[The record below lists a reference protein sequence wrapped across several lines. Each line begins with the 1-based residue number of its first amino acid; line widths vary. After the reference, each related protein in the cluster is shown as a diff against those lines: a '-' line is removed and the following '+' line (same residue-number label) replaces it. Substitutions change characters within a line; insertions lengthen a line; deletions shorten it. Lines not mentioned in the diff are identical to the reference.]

1 MKSQPSRTCMCSPTN
16 HPGSFRCSMHKKPPL
31 AAAVPS
37 KWESSPMAAKANSL
51 KATLLQMI
59 KPSSHDHHKRK
70 TFQPKPTRFSLMNNV
85 VIAICCAKR
94 WMSCRTLCLVAIGWG
109 HEVDLFQFQLLSRIL
124 PCHKENFT
132 SFTGKRV
139 MCGKR

>member
-1 MKSQPSRTCMCSPTN
+1 MASTKCGSRTMKSQPSRTCMCSPTN

-70 TFQPKPTRFSLMNNV
+70 TFQPKPTRFSLMNNGNAAV
-85 VIAICCAKR
+85 VA
-94 WMSCRTLCLVAIGWG
+94 V
-109 HEVDLFQFQLLSRIL
+109 
-124 PCHKENFT
+124 N
-132 SFTGKRV
+132 
-139 MCGKR
+139 

>member
-1 MKSQPSRTCMCSPTN
+1 MCTTSGFANVWYGRCRMIRKSVFFFLLGVCNGLNIKVDLVWAAHNNIFISYDFLLSLSLFFTYFVIAGFEEKRNFSRTN
-16 HPGSFRCSMHKKPPL
+16 FWV
-31 AAAVPS
+31 A
-37 KWESSPMAAKANSL
+37 
-51 KATLLQMI
+51 
-59 KPSSHDHHKRK
+59 
-70 TFQPKPTRFSLMNNV
+70 V